1 MIPRLLS
8 IRHERAAFD
17 VRSSLLAGIV
27 VALSLAA
34 PSAVEAGTAQ
44 ETTVSDGTR
53 TLIVSLTDDL
63 DPDAQTLRV
72 RGSGYDVSKGI
83 YVGLCVLQGDDQQP
97 SPCGGGIDRSG
108 SSGSS
113 AWISSNPP
121 AYGLGLAVP
130 YADGGSFDVEIT
142 VSAAVNDA
150 VDCRQ
155 VSCAI
160 VTKNDH
166 TIIDDRSQDLV
177 IPVTFS
183 GEPPPAPATT
193 SVSTPSSDDSVSEI
207 TVSPGVDD
215 LAEVATSGDG
225 VAGWVPIIIAVGV
238 LAVLSSIVWV
248 SRRKASARRG
258 R

>member
-8 IRHERAAFD
+8 PRHPRAAFT
-17 VRSSLLAGIV
+17 VRSSLLAGVV
-27 VALSLAA
+27 VALSLTS
-34 PSAVEAGTAQ
+34 PSAVDAGTAQ

-53 TLIVSLTDDL
+53 TLVVSLTDDL
-63 DPDAQTLRV
+63 DPNAQTLRV
-72 RGSGYDVSKGI
+72 RGSGYDMSKGI

-150 VDCRQ
+150 VDCRR
-155 VSCAI
+155 VTCAI
-160 VTKNDH
+160 VTKSDH
-166 TIIDDRSQDLV
+166 TIIDDRSQDLIV
-177 IPVTFS
+177 PVTFS
-183 GEPPPAPATT
+183 GDPPPAPDTT
-193 SVSTPSSDDSVSEI
+193 SVSSQSSDDSVAEI

-215 LAEVATSGDG
+215 LAEVATSGEG
-225 VAGWVPIIIAVGV
+225 VAGWVPIIIGVGV
-238 LAVLSSIVWV
+238 LAVLSSIVWF
-248 SRRKASARRG
+248 SRRKASARRD